1 MQRVF
6 DVTFSG
12 FALIAFL
19 PILILIAIILRL
31 TGEGEVFFLQK
42 RIGKDGKIFNLY
54 KFVTMLKNSP
64 NLRTGTITVK
74 NDPRILP
81 FGNFLR
87 KTKINELPQLFNI
100 MFGDMSLVGPRPLT
114 SQTFVLYD
122 LKIQKVIKKVKPGLS
137 GIGSIIFRN
146 EESILTDQNNAF
158 EFYKKELATY
168 KGRLEA
174 WYIKN
179 QNLKNYFLIIF
190 LTIWVVTFNSPKII
204 SKIFPGLP
212 MPSKKLMK
220 LLNLS

>member
-6 DVTFSG
+6 DITFSG
-12 FALIAFL
+12 FALIALL

-42 RIGKDGKIFNLY
+42 RIGKDGKTFNLY

-122 LKIQKVIKKVKPGLS
+122 LKIQKIIKKVKPGLS

-168 KGRLEA
+168 KGSLEA

-212 MPSKKLMK
+212 MPSKKLKK

>member
-1 MQRVF
+1 
-6 DVTFSG
+6 
-12 FALIAFL
+12 
-19 PILILIAIILRL
+19 
-31 TGEGEVFFLQK
+31 
-42 RIGKDGKIFNLY
+42 
-54 KFVTMLKNSP
+54 
-64 NLRTGTITVK
+64 
-74 NDPRILP
+74 
-81 FGNFLR
+81 
-87 KTKINELPQLFNI
+87 

>member
-1 MQRVF
+1 LQRVF